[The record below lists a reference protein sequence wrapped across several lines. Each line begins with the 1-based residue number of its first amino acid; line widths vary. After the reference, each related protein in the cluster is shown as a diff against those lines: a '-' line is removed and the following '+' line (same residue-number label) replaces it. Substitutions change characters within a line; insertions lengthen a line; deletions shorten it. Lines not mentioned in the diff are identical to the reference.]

1 MLKKHNQQNSLNYL
15 QLIKLMEDAI
25 AEFLNKLTGNIQKVE
40 LTFSPNNNMITYHEN
55 ILSILSCLN
64 KIQTLYFNSSKDIM
78 TNDDILGCLLLSKK
92 YQ

>member
-1 MLKKHNQQNSLNYL
+1 MLKIDNQQDPLNYL

-25 AEFLNKLTGNIQKVE
+25 ANFINNLTENIQKVE

-64 KIQTLYFNSSKDIM
+64 KLQSLYFNSSKNII
-78 TNDDILGCLLLSKK
+78 TNDEILGSLLLSKK
-92 YQ
+92 